1 MIYFCITF
9 LVFLISTYPII
20 INASETNDND
30 DSQES
35 IEFINGYPILY
46 MDEETQKIS
55 GLTALK
61 AIEID
66 FNPEITSYG
75 KAISISPLLII
86 RNNYFSSLTL
96 QNNLKV
102 RLSQIDKNISRSRKL
117 HQSEIVSTKKLQKQ
131 LSQWYSEKAIY
142 DKNVYQTQLMLTT
155 SKLKWGD
162 QLTKWATEKNSPQFD
177 RLINGESALLKIT
190 VPANKTLPSEI
201 NTIYISPTGN
211 RSSAVN
217 ASFICI
223 LPFVDNFS
231 QGQQYIFLSDTS
243 KIKTGM
249 NFTAWIPQKNQNQKG
264 VIIPDSSLVWH
275 LGQSFVFIKIDEEHF
290 EHRNISHPIKTINGY
305 YIGSQINGG
314 ENIVNK
320 GTQMLLS
327 YEFKSEIPDEDE
339 D

>member
-1 MIYFCITF
+1 MIHFCIAF
-9 LVFLISTYPII
+9 LFFLTSTYPII

-30 DSQES
+30 DNQES
-35 IEFINGYPILY
+35 IEFINGHPILY

-55 GLTALK
+55 GLKTLK

-66 FNPEITSYG
+66 FNPEIISYG
-75 KAISISPLLII
+75 KAISISPLLRI

-96 QNNLKV
+96 QNDLKV

-131 LSQWYSEKAIY
+131 LSQWHSEKAIY
-142 DKNVYQTQLMLTT
+142 EKNAYQAQLMLTT
-155 SKLKWGD
+155 SKLKWGE
-162 QLTKWATEKNSPQFD
+162 QLTKWATEKNSTQFD
-177 RLINGESALLKIT
+177 GLISGESTLLKIT
-190 VPANKTLPSEI
+190 VPANKTLSSKI
-201 NTIYISPTGN
+201 NTIHISPTGN
-211 RSSAVN
+211 RSSAVK
-217 ASFICI
+217 AIFINS
-223 LPFVDNFS
+223 LPSIDDFS
-231 QGQQYIFLSDTS
+231 QGRQYIFLSNGS
-243 KIKTGM
+243 QIKTGM
-249 NFTAWIPQKNQNQKG
+249 NFTAWLPQKKQNQKG

-275 LGQSFVFIKIDEEHF
+275 LGQSFVFIKIDVENF
-290 EHRNISHPIKTINGY
+290 EHRNISHPIKTIDGY
-305 YIGSQINGG
+305 YIGNQIKGG

>member
-1 MIYFCITF
+1 MIHFCITF

-30 DSQES
+30 DSQEP
-35 IEFINGYPILY
+35 IEFINGHPILY

-55 GLTALK
+55 GLKALK

-66 FNPEITSYG
+66 FNPEIISYG
-75 KAISISPLLII
+75 KAISISPLLTI

-117 HQSEIVSTKKLQKQ
+117 HKSEIVSTKKLQKQ
-131 LSQWYSEKAIY
+131 LSQWYSKKTLY
-142 DKNVYQTQLMLTT
+142 DKNIYQTQLILTT
-155 SKLKWGD
+155 SKLKWGK
-162 QLTKWATEKNSPQFD
+162 QLTKWATDKNSPQFD
-177 RLINGESALLKIT
+177 RLISGESTLLKIT
-190 VPANKTLPSEI
+190 MPANKTLPSEI
-201 NTIYISPTGN
+201 NTIHISPTGN
-211 RSSAVN
+211 RNSAVK
-217 ASFICI
+217 AKFINT
-223 LPFVDNFS
+223 LPFIDNFS
-231 QGQQYIFLSDTS
+231 QGQQYIFLSNTS

-249 NFTAWIPQKNQNQKG
+249 NFTVWLPQKKQNQKG
-264 VIIPDSSLVWH
+264 IIIPDSSLVWH

-290 EHRNISHPIKTINGY
+290 EHRNITHPIKSTNGY
-305 YIGSQINGG
+305 YIGNQINRG
-314 ENIVNK
+314 ENIVIK

>member
-1 MIYFCITF
+1 MIHFCITF

-35 IEFINGYPILY
+35 IEYINGHPILY

-55 GLTALK
+55 GLKALK
-61 AIEID
+61 VIEID
-66 FNPEITSYG
+66 FNPEIISYG
-75 KAISISPLLII
+75 KAISISPLLTI

-117 HQSEIVSTKKLQKQ
+117 HKSEIVSTKKLQKQ
-131 LSQWYSEKAIY
+131 LSQWHSKKTLY
-142 DKNVYQTQLMLTT
+142 DKNIYQTQLILTT
-155 SKLKWGD
+155 SKLKWGK
-162 QLTKWATEKNSPQFD
+162 QLTKWATDKNSPQFD
-177 RLINGESALLKIT
+177 RLISGESTLLKIT
-190 VPANKTLPSEI
+190 MPANKTLPSEI
-201 NTIYISPTGN
+201 NTIHISPTGN
-211 RSSAVN
+211 RNSAVK
-217 ASFICI
+217 ATFINT
-223 LPFVDNFS
+223 LPFIDDFS
-231 QGQQYIFLSDTS
+231 QGHQYIFLSNS
-243 KIKTGM
+243 SQIKTGM
-249 NFTAWIPQKNQNQKG
+249 NFTAWLPQKKQNQKG
-264 VIIPDSSLVWH
+264 IIIPDSSLVWH

-290 EHRNISHPIKTINGY
+290 EHRSITHPIKAINGY
-305 YIGSQINGG
+305 YIGNQINRG
-314 ENIVNK
+314 ENIVTK